1 VIETFLLNPKEPCDR
16 FLAGRAY
23 YISGSAAV
31 LLMKQFLEWFAMPDE
46 RRAQVPT
53 PHLRTRPATMLT
65 AIGLCVV
72 IVAMQLV
79 PDIRDMT
86 SSRVPAAA
94 VADTR

>member
-1 VIETFLLNPKEPCDR
+1 VIETFLLNPKKLCDR

-23 YISGSAAV
+23 YISGSSVV

-46 RRAQVPT
+46 RRAHAPT

-79 PDIRDMT
+79 PDIRDVT
-86 SSRVPAAA
+86 SSRVTAPV
-94 VADTR
+94 VASTR